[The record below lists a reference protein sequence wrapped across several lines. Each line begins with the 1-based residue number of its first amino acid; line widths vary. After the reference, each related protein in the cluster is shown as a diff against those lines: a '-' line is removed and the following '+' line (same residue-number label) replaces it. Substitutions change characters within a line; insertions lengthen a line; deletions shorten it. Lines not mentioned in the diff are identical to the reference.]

1 MPPGPPPHGAD
12 GNSGPRVEGATVPV
26 VVSGQAASGLQG
38 TPEGDRSETGLP
50 VTPDTQQMLPGAVP
64 AQATLG
70 GPRTGPGVGEQ
81 PREGFGAHMQ
91 ETMCFLALC
100 LAPTPPLRELLYKA
114 SLAVSSPAALC
125 SLGKPRSEVPQGVSQ
140 AEALCSQRPNWGLG
154 LLVCSSAHGP
164 PPPPPPAQP
173 VPPRRGARRRPP
185 PLTNPCH
192 AGAGPCVC
200 SLISSYPILQKSLVQ
215 DSQPASRARFDPRS
229 CCEHSPRPQYT
240 PCPRG
245 HTSNQP
251 AALLVPA
258 TCSCPRAFALVPF
271 T

>member
-1 MPPGPPPHGAD
+1 MMPPGPPPRGAD
-12 GNSGPRVEGATVPV
+12 GNSGPRVDRATVPV
-26 VVSGQAASGLQG
+26 AVSGQAASGLQG

-100 LAPTPPLRELLYKA
+100 LSPTPPLRELSYKA

-164 PPPPPPAQP
+164 PP
-173 VPPRRGARRRPP
+173 
-185 PLTNPCH
+185 T
-192 AGAGPCVC
+192 
-200 SLISSYPILQKSLVQ
+200 
-215 DSQPASRARFDPRS
+215 
-229 CCEHSPRPQYT
+229 
-240 PCPRG
+240 
-245 HTSNQP
+245 
-251 AALLVPA
+251 PA
-258 TCSCPRAFALVPF
+258 TDKPLPHRSWPLRLHPHLILPHFTEVACSGFSAGEQSQI
-271 T
+271 

>member
-1 MPPGPPPHGAD
+1 M
-12 GNSGPRVEGATVPV
+12 
-26 VVSGQAASGLQG
+26 
-38 TPEGDRSETGLP
+38 
-50 VTPDTQQMLPGAVP
+50 TPDTQQMLPGAVP
-64 AQATLG
+64 AQTTLG

-81 PREGFGAHMQ
+81 PREGFGSHMQ
-91 ETMCFLALC
+91 ENMCFLALC
-100 LAPTPPLRELLYKA
+100 LSPTPPLRELSYKA
-114 SLAVSSPAALC
+114 SLAASSPAALC
-125 SLGKPRSEVPQGVSQ
+125 SLGKPRPEVPQGVSQ

-154 LLVCSSAHGP
+154 LLVCNSAHGP
-164 PPPPPPAQP
+164 SL
-173 VPPRRGARRRPP
+173 PP

-200 SLISSYPILQKSLVQ
+200 TLLSSYPILQKLLVQ
-215 DSQPASRARFDPRS
+215 DSQPASRARFEPRS
-229 CCEHSPRPQYT
+229 CCEHCPRPQYT

-271 T
+271 S